1 MSLASF
7 SYHLKLLI
15 KLLIKLYLAKYYFLK
30 NKNKIHNLKK
40 NLKEN
45 NRYLALLNVSSIGA
59 LASQINYF
67 NKFSIINNLS
77 LEKSFYFLASDKKIS
92 NNFFMN
98 KISQE
103 LDINFDDILYKS
115 LLLPGNL
122 NQFKKE
128 KILIEFKNDFVNYLP
143 TKNFKINL
151 TNQDIND
158 AKKIFNKLGLDFE
171 KKIVAF
177 GIKNNFYWK
186 QKYEI
191 DKNWDIYRMS
201 SIENIKESLNYLLS
215 KDFQTVLLG
224 DYSNS
229 DILKV
234 KDCNICTIEKL
245 TKVEREIFDIVIFEK
260 LSFACFGA
268 IGLRFVAELFN
279 VPIVSHNGFLPQ
291 WQSDGIFLPKLI
303 RYKKNKKIVP
313 LRNLIQKKF
322 INYDLEDGF
331 LKIRFLET
339 LVFRNQLQFDLKK
352 LEVVENSSREI
363 LNAIKELEDF
373 ILSKKKNLDIID
385 IEYQDKVRN
394 IFFNNSVFSKSEV
407 NYGVNFGGY
416 YSINFLKNYKN
427 YTD

>member
-1 MSLASF
+1 MSFTSF

-15 KLLIKLYLAKYYFLK
+15 KFLIKLYLAKYYFLK
-30 NKNKIHNLKK
+30 NKNKIYNLKK
-40 NLKEN
+40 KLKKN
-45 NRYLALLNVSSIGA
+45 NRYLALLNVGSIGS

-67 NKFSIINNLS
+67 YKFSIINNLS
-77 LEKSFYFLASDKKIS
+77 LENSFYFIASDKKIS
-92 NNFFMN
+92 NSYFID

-103 LDINFDDILYKS
+103 IDINFDDTLYRS

-122 NQFKKE
+122 TQFKKE

-151 TNQDIND
+151 TTQDIND
-158 AKKIFNKLGLDFE
+158 AKKIFNKLGLNYE
-171 KKIVAF
+171 QKIVAF
-177 GIKNNFYWK
+177 SIKNNFYWK
-186 QKYEI
+186 QKYRI
-191 DKNWDIYRMS
+191 DKNWDTYRIS
-201 SIENIKESLNYLLS
+201 SIENIKESVNYLSS
-215 KDFQTVLLG
+215 KDYQTVLLG
-224 DYSNS
+224 DYSNP

-234 KDCNICTIEKL
+234 KDCNICTTEKL
-245 TKVEREIFDIVIFEK
+245 TKVEKEIFDIVIFDK

-268 IGLRFVAELFN
+268 TGLRFVADLFN
-279 VPIVSHNGFLPQ
+279 VPMVSHNGFLPQ

-303 RYKKNKKIVP
+303 RYKKNKKTVP
-313 LRNLIQKKF
+313 LRNLLQKKF
-322 INYDLEDGF
+322 INYNLDDGF

-339 LVFRNQLQFDLKK
+339 LIFRDQLQFDLKK
-352 LEVVENSSREI
+352 LEIIENSSKEI
-363 LNAIKELEDF
+363 LNAIKELEDY
-373 ILSKKKNLDIID
+373 ILSNKKNLDIID
-385 IEYQDKVRN
+385 NEYQDKVRN